1 MNTSENRKVILYIAC
16 SLDGFIAAQ
25 NDDLSF
31 LSIVEKQ
38 DEDYGYNDFINSVD
52 TVIMGRKTYD
62 KVLTLVE
69 QFPHADK
76 KCFIITKTEKQ
87 AENNIIF
94 YNQDLTQLIEK
105 LKAENGKN
113 IFVDGGAEIVNE
125 LIRLRLI
132 DEFYISIIPCILG
145 NGTRLFKEQ
154 NPYRDL
160 ELLSAKSFE
169 TGLVQLHYQSKF
181 KQ

>member
-1 MNTSENRKVILYIAC
+1 MNTSENRKLLLYIAC

-25 NDDLSF
+25 NDDLTF
-31 LSIVEKQ
+31 LSIVEKEG
-38 DEDYGYNDFINSVD
+38 EDYGYNEFMNTID

-69 QFPHADK
+69 TFPHADK
-76 KCFIITKTEKQ
+76 TCYIITRSQKEAK
-87 AENNIIF
+87 NNVVF
-94 YNQDLTQLIEK
+94 YNNDLKTLIEK
-105 LKAENGKN
+105 LKSEKGKN

-125 LIRLRLI
+125 LIKLRLI
-132 DEFYISIIPCILG
+132 DEFYISIVPCILG
-145 NGTRLFKEQ
+145 SGIKLFKDQ

-160 ELLSAKSFE
+160 ELLSAKSFD